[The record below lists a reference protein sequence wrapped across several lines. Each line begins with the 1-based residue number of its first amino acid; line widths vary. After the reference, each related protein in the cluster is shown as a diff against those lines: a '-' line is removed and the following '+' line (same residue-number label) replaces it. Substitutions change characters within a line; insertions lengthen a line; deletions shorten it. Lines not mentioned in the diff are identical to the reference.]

1 MYIYVLRERYVPV
14 GSLRGAAGST
24 FSTCTTQYLALQ
36 QQLKACIGDDGT
48 PIMSSL
54 CRCNTE
60 LEAMKVQL
68 LKRIKQRRLLGW
80 RAQDVDLQSITIEL
94 PGEDALETQDINIA
108 ADASCCIASAE
119 SQHEKT
125 TSADLACSEEL

>member
-1 MYIYVLRERYVPV
+1 M
-14 GSLRGAAGST
+14 
-24 FSTCTTQYLALQ
+24 
-36 QQLKACIGDDGT
+36 
-48 PIMSSL
+48 
-54 CRCNTE
+54 
-60 LEAMKVQL
+60 EAMKVQL
-68 LKRIKQRRLLGW
+68 LERIKQRRLLGW

-119 SQHEKT
+119 SQHEKI